1 MFSVKGAF
9 MQTEINQEVQL
20 NSNKNSVATFA
31 IVLSLFM
38 AAVDGT
44 IVSTVLPEISTS
56 LGQLSLYPWIMS
68 GFLLPVA
75 LIAPFIGAIGD
86 KCGIKPTLVASILV
100 FIVASIFAANATTM
114 QMLIFSRVIQG
125 VGAGSII
132 VLCYALLAAVFSV
145 DERAKMQ
152 GMLSG
157 VWGISAILG
166 PILGGLL
173 SSMFGWKSIFLI
185 NVPIG
190 LIALVML
197 LQVKILEIGNKQSQT
212 RIDFLAQIS
221 FAIMCF
227 AVMMLVS
234 ENHIEWLNNYVLTL
248 LFLGASIV
256 LIGRVLK
263 NAKAS
268 PIPAPFFKHKSL
280 VSTVVMVLV
289 SSATLYSAVTII
301 PITLAQLG
309 QSTVSLSALIT
320 TAALG
325 WVFGAAICGSKLA
338 KFGFKSLAL
347 IGMLLL
353 FAGTIGMI
361 PAINSENVILIS
373 GCLAFIGLGMG
384 FVSTSTLVYVQNS
397 APKEQLSS
405 WTSTVQFLRNLGSA
419 IGISLF
425 TTIQLSQHS
434 GYEVS
439 FYILAAVIF
448 FGSLFS
454 FALPKSYK

>member
-1 MFSVKGAF
+1 
-9 MQTEINQEVQL
+9 MQTETNQEVQL

-56 LGQLSLYPWIMS
+56 LGQPSLYPLIMS

-86 KCGIKPTLVASILV
+86 KLGIKPTLVASILV
-100 FIVASIFAANATTM
+100 FIVASIFAANAITM

-197 LQVKILEIGNKQSQT
+197 LQVKTLELGNKQSQT

-227 AVMMLVS
+227 SVMMLVS

-248 LFLGASIV
+248 LFLGAFIV
-256 LIGRVLK
+256 LIARVLK

-268 PIPAPFFKHKSL
+268 PIPAPFFKHKPL

-338 KFGFKSLAL
+338 KFGFKLPAF

-361 PAINSENVILIS
+361 PAINSTNVIFIA

-384 FVSTSTLVYVQNS
+384 FVSTCTLVYVQNS

-405 WTSTVQFLRNLGSA
+405 WTSTVQFLRNIGSA
-419 IGISLF
+419 VGISLF
-425 TTIQLSQHS
+425 TSIQLSQHG

-448 FGSLFS
+448 IGSLFS